1 MPMSPL
7 LIAAFALLLVLLL
20 WWLMRGRGTRPD
32 TARNAASERVD
43 TLIGWPPQ
51 AMRILTSQERIAYGT
66 LMRALPDHM
75 VLAQVPLA
83 RFLNVPKRQSYTD
96 WLRRIGYQC
105 VDFVVCDMSS
115 QVVAAID
122 LQSSNPQINERA
134 RKRQTR
140 MARTLKAA
148 KIPLLVWFENSLPGT
163 EAAREA
169 VLQQAVAQA
178 EAATVPAAAESAAP
192 TTSQAKPEQPGTN
205 PFADTDRDSAQDE
218 RIEVLEPPASTWFDE
233 LETAPAPLTAAQR
246 PKR

>member
-1 MPMSPL
+1 MSPL
-7 LIAAFALLLVLLL
+7 LIGALVLLLVLLL
-20 WWLMRGRGTRPD
+20 WWLMRRRGVDAGAQRGG
-32 TARNAASERVD
+32 ASDRVD
-43 TLIGWPPQ
+43 TLVGWPPQ
-51 AMRILTSQERIAYGT
+51 AMRILTSQERLAYGT
-66 LMRALPDHM
+66 LTRALPDHM

-122 LQSSNPQINERA
+122 LQSSNSQINERA
-134 RKRQTR
+134 RKRHTR

-148 KIPLLVWFENSLPGT
+148 RIPLLVWFENSLPGT

-169 VLQQAVAQA
+169 VLQQAATQA
-178 EAATVPAAAESAAP
+178 GAGATAAASGSTPPKPREAAPA
-192 TTSQAKPEQPGTN
+192 QPGTN

-218 RIEVLEPPASTWFDE
+218 HIEVLEPPASTWFDE
-233 LETAPAPLTAAQR
+233 LETAPAPLNEPPRTR
-246 PKR
+246 R

>member
-1 MPMSPL
+1 MSPL
-7 LIAAFALLLVLLL
+7 LIAASVLLLALLL
-20 WWLMRGRGTRPD
+20 WWLMRRRGVGTGATGSATSDRI
-32 TARNAASERVD
+32 D

-66 LMRALPDHM
+66 LTRALPDHM

-83 RFLNVPKRQSYTD
+83 RFLNVAKRQSYTD

-122 LQSSNPQINERA
+122 LQSSSPQINERA

-169 VLQQAVAQA
+169 VLQQAAVRAEA
-178 EAATVPAAAESAAP
+178 EAAAVPAASYPAAS
-192 TTSQAKPEQPGTN
+192 TTRQPEPAQPGTN

-233 LETAPAPLTAAQR
+233 LETAPAPLTASQR

>member
-1 MPMSPL
+1 MSPL
-7 LIAAFALLLVLLL
+7 LIAALVLLLVLLL
-20 WWLMRGRGTRPD
+20 WWLVRRRATGSDAARPV
-32 TARNAASERVD
+32 ASERID

-75 VLAQVPLA
+75 VLAQVPMA

-105 VDFVVCDMSS
+105 VDFVICDMSS
-115 QVVAAID
+115 QVIAAID
-122 LQSSNPQINERA
+122 LQSSSPQINERA

-148 KIPLLVWFENSLPGT
+148 QIPLLVWFENSLPGI

-169 VLQQAVAQA
+169 VLQQAVTRA
-178 EAATVPAAAESAAP
+178 EAAAVPAASDPVAP
-192 TTSQAKPEQPGTN
+192 TTRQAEPAQPGTN

-233 LETAPAPLTAAQR
+233 LETAPAPLRAPQR
-246 PKR
+246 PRR

>member
-1 MPMSPL
+1 MSPL
-7 LIAAFALLLVLLL
+7 LIGALVLLLVLLL
-20 WWLMRGRGTRPD
+20 WWLMRRRGVDAGAPRS
-32 TARNAASERVD
+32 AASDRID
-43 TLIGWPPQ
+43 TLVGWPPQ
-51 AMRILTSQERIAYGT
+51 AMRILTSQERLAYGT
-66 LMRALPDHM
+66 LTRALPDHM

-122 LQSSNPQINERA
+122 LQSPSPQINERA

-169 VLQQAVAQA
+169 VLQLAAAQA
-178 EAATVPAAAESAAP
+178 EAVPAASDATPPKPREAAP
-192 TTSQAKPEQPGTN
+192 AQPGTN
-205 PFADTDRDSAQDE
+205 PFADTDRDSAHDE

-233 LETAPAPLTAAQR
+233 LETAPAPLNAPPR
-246 PKR
+246 SRR